1 MVLSLSYQSFSWLA
15 LLLVLA
21 LSFASSS
28 SDGNEE
34 KYNQLLGIWVTPD
47 RILAKGSAIPPSGPS
62 KGQYSPPPGPFP
74 SSFGKLPKGPSI
86 QPSGAAGEEHGTGV
100 TSSPLRKISS
110 RGLYFGMLP
119 KGTPIPPS
127 APGRTHNAGPPE
139 T

>member
-1 MVLSLSYQSFSWLA
+1 MS
-15 LLLVLA
+15 
-21 LSFASSS
+21 
-28 SDGNEE
+28 
-34 KYNQLLGIWVTPD
+34 
-47 RILAKGSAIPPSGPS
+47 KGSAIAPSGPS

-74 SSFGKLPKGPSI
+74 SSFGKLPKGSSI
-86 QPSGAAGEEHGTGV
+86 QPGAAGEEHGTGVTSGSSIQPGAAGEEHGTGVTAGSSIQPGAAGEEHGTGV

-110 RGLYFGMLP
+110 GGLYFGMLP

>member
-1 MVLSLSYQSFSWLA
+1 MALSLSYQSFSWRA

-21 LSFASSS
+21 LGFASSS
-28 SDGNEE
+28 SDGS
-34 KYNQLLGIWVTPD
+34 KDYNQLLGRWAAPGH
-47 RILAKGSAIPPSGPS
+47 ILAKGSAIPPSGPS

-74 SSFGKLPKGPSI
+74 SSFGKLPKGSSI